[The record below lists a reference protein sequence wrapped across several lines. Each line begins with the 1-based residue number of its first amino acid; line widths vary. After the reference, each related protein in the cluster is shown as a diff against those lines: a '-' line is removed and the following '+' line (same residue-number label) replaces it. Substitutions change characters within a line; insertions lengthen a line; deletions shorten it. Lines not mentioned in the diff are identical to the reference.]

1 MRLAIALALPL
12 TLLLACGGDGPA
24 PEPVPFQTMQEDFT
38 RSFPEG
44 TYVFRN
50 QPDMAAAWSAAPQ
63 EFGEAKDM
71 PIVDFAQDTVVGV
84 SLGVGIRCNIP
95 IITQVSSHDG
105 VVVVSYKTNLDTGV
119 TTLACL
125 HRWRLTD
132 FARIPATRDAVVFE
146 RVSG

>member
-1 MRLAIALALPL
+1 MRFAIPLALSL
-12 TLLLACGGDGPA
+12 ALLAACGGDGPA
-24 PEPVPFQTMQEDFT
+24 PQAVAFQSMQEDFT

-50 QPDMAAAWSAAPQ
+50 DTEMASAWSAAPQ

-71 PIVDFAQDTVVGV
+71 PVVDFAQDTIVGV

-95 IITQVSSHDG
+95 VITQVSSHDG
-105 VVVVSYKTNLDTGV
+105 VVVVSYKTNLDTGT

-132 FARIPATRDAVVFE
+132 FARIPATRDPVVFE